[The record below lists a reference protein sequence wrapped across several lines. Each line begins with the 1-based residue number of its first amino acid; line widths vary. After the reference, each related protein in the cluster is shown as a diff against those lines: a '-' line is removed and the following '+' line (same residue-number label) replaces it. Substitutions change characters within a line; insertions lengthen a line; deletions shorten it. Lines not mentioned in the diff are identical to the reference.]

1 MTRTDVHRPSAIIT
15 EDYEFVAFEC
25 VKIEGL
31 GDCHIQLEN
40 RERIRNHMARTGG
53 TYSRHAHGGNCQVC
67 GNSNAIYCAI
77 FHHAPSNTYVRMG
90 SECTEKVD
98 MQLDRAAFTRFKD
111 GVAQWRTARAGKN
124 KAKALVEDHGFARAW
139 VIYDQPGVAET
150 RYEESTLIDLIS
162 KLVKYGSLSD
172 KQWAFIG
179 RLLANIDTRG
189 LRDAQRAQEAAV
201 AKAIPEEMIGRRVKI
216 RGEVISK
223 KLVESPYGSYMKM
236 LVKHQDG
243 WKVWG

>member
-1 MTRTDVHRPSAIIT
+1 M
-15 EDYEFVAFEC
+15 
-25 VKIEGL
+25 
-31 GDCHIQLEN
+31 
-40 RERIRNHMARTGG
+40 
-53 TYSRHAHGGNCQVC
+53 VC
-67 GNSNAIYCAI
+67 GNAQAIYTAL

-124 KAKALVEDHGFARAW
+124 KAKALIEEHGFASAW
-139 VIYDQPGVAET
+139 AIYDQPGVAET

-243 WKVWG
+243 WKVWGTVPRGLEAPKGGIVEFVASIDRSQDDEKFGFFKKPIPVVHQETSV